1 MNSPR
6 MLFWLG
12 PGIDDRDAWRAVVAA
27 GRGQVLEP
35 ERTEALVSGTD
46 DESPTP
52 SVAAGVRGLVC
63 RDGRL
68 AGARVRRHLRS
79 MIGADGFV
87 VQVVREPIAALSAE
101 LRRQQAA
108 AMVRRWK
115 SPGNAGSTELHV
127 TARMTA
133 ERILPR
139 LAYGRR
145 GQAFTPS
152 RGRRIVLDRDELS
165 DPRSHRLRA
174 PVDDWFARLDA
185 RVDWDSIEPG
195 TDGDATEI
203 LLGLARGPIDVEGA
217 RVPVELLPAA
227 DVALRT
233 DRVALARIPSIAARV
248 GFPVENTP
256 LVLTTPGERLAQLP
270 RGLRHALTETGVV
283 QHQLEEDLMPRW
295 IDRAEQIHR
304 ELSLEPVVSSS
315 LATKIRRAL
324 RTDLDDIF
332 ALRPTLRTR
341 WGLMLEQALAS

>member
-12 PGIDDRDAWRAVVAA
+12 PGIDDRGTWRAVVAA

-35 ERTEALVSGTD
+35 ERTETLVTGAHDRTD
-46 DESPTP
+46 PP
-52 SVAAGVRGLVC
+52 SLAEATRGLVC
-63 RDGRL
+63 RDGRV
-68 AGARVRRHLRS
+68 AGAQVRRHLRAL
-79 MIGADGFV
+79 IGADGFV
-87 VQVVREPIAALSAE
+87 VQVVREPIAALAAE

-127 TARMTA
+127 TPRMTA

-152 RGRRIVLDRDELS
+152 RGRRVVLDRDELS
-165 DPRSHRLRA
+165 DARAHRLRA
-174 PVDDWFARLDA
+174 PVNDWFAHLDA
-185 RVDWDSIEPG
+185 RVDWSSIGPG

-203 LLGLARGPIDVEGA
+203 LLGLARGPVDIEGA
-217 RVPVELLPAA
+217 RVPVELLPSA
-227 DVALRT
+227 DLALRT
-233 DRVALARIPSIAARV
+233 DRVPLARIPSIAARV

-256 LVLTTPGERLAQLP
+256 LVLTTPADRLAQLP

-295 IDRAEQIHR
+295 IDRTEQIHR
-304 ELSLEPVVSSS
+304 ELSLEPVVSPS
-315 LATKIRRAL
+315 LAAKIRRAL
-324 RTDLDDIF
+324 RTDLDEIF